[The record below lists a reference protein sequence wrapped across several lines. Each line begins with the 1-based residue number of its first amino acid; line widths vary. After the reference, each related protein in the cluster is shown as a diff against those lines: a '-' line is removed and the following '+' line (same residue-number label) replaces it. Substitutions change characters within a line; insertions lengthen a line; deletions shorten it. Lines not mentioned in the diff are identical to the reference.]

1 MRTFSPFLL
10 LVVFAALSACSAP
23 AGGGAG
29 LGAARAASEA
39 GNYAAALV
47 LADTAVARAPQD
59 AEAYILRADIRRR
72 MIAADAASVDSMAV
86 AMALADAQRA
96 AQLAPENVNTAN
108 VMTNLWITSMN
119 RGATAFQQTP
129 PDYAGARI
137 LFRTAT
143 LVRPDSALSQVNY
156 GLALYASGDE
166 YGAIEPYRAA
176 IRLDPTDAAT
186 YRRLGRALLGAEQG
200 TEAVSV
206 LEGAATRFPNDD
218 AIRSDLFAA
227 YERTGRGAEAIAR
240 YETELARATPAT
252 EPGLRLQ
259 YGIAL
264 LQARRVDDAIRELT
278 RAAELAPNDATA
290 QYNLGAAIQNKA
302 ATLSTQAN
310 AATSDSENAR
320 LIRERNAAL
329 EQSLP
334 YFERARTLSAEGDDR
349 RGACTALFRVY
360 STLGRIDDARTVSEC
375 AGIPM
380 N

>member
-1 MRTFSPFLL
+1 MRTLSPSLL
-10 LVVFAALSACSAP
+10 LVFAVALSACAVP
-23 AGGGAG
+23 AAAG
-29 LGAARAASEA
+29 LGAARSASDA
-39 GNYAAALV
+39 GNYAEALV
-47 LADTAVARAPQD
+47 LADTAVARTPQD

-72 MIAADAASVDSMAV
+72 MIAADSSGVDSMAV
-86 AMALADAQRA
+86 SMALADAQRA
-96 AQLAPENVNTAN
+96 AQLAPDNVNSTN

-137 LFRTAT
+137 LFRNAT
-143 LVRPDSALSQVNY
+143 LARPDSALSQVNY

-166 YGAIEPYRAA
+166 FGAIEPYRAA
-176 IRLDPTDAAT
+176 VRLDPTDAAT

-218 AIRSDLFAA
+218 AIRADLFAA

-240 YETELARATPAT
+240 YETELARATPAN
-252 EPGLRLQ
+252 EPALRLQ

-278 RAAELAPNDATA
+278 RAAELSPNDATA

-302 ATLSTQAN
+302 AVLSAEAN

-320 LIRERNAAL
+320 LIRERNTTL

-360 STLGRIDDARTVSEC
+360 STLGRMDDARGVSSC

>member
-1 MRTFSPFLL
+1 MRTLSPSLL
-10 LVVFAALSACSAP
+10 LVFAVALSACSAP
-23 AGGGAG
+23 VAGG
-29 LGAARAASEA
+29 LGAARSASEA

-47 LADTAVARAPQD
+47 LADTAVARTPQD

-72 MIAADAASVDSMAV
+72 MIAADSARVDSVAV
-86 AMALADAQRA
+86 SMALADAQRA
-96 AQLAPENVNTAN
+96 AQIAPANVNSAN

-137 LFRTAT
+137 LFRNAT

-156 GLALYASGDE
+156 GLAQYASGNP
-166 YGAIEPYRAA
+166 YAAIEPYRAA
-176 IRLDPTDAAT
+176 VRLDPTDAAT
-186 YRRLGRALLGAEQG
+186 YRRLGRALLGASQG
-200 TEAVSV
+200 TEAISV
-206 LEGAATRFPNDD
+206 LEGAATRFPADD
-218 AIRSDLFAA
+218 AIRADLFAA
-227 YERTGRGAEAIAR
+227 YEATPGRAADAIAR

-252 EPGLRLQ
+252 EPALRLQ

-278 RAAELAPNDATA
+278 RAAELSPDDATA

-302 ATLSTQAN
+302 AVLSASAN
-310 AATSDSENAR
+310 AATSDAENAR
-320 LIRERNAAL
+320 LIRERNTAL

-334 YFERARTLSAEGDDR
+334 YFERARTLSPEGDDR

-360 STLGRIDDARTVSEC
+360 STLGRIDDARGVSQC